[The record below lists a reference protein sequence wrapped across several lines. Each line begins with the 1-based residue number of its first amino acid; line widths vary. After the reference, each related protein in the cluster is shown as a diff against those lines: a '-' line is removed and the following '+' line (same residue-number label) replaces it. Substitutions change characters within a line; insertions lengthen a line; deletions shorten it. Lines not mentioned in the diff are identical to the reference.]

1 MPLFDEAT
9 TLKLKEILGGLKAR
23 VPLAFFRREEECP
36 SCADTK
42 ILLEEIISLTDK
54 VELKVYDFAAEPDEA
69 VKYGVD
75 KAPAIAVLLPD
86 GKDPGVVFYGA
97 PAGYEINSFL
107 TALLEASG
115 AMEPLS
121 PELLERIRKIDKDIK
136 IKVFVTLACPYCPA
150 AVINA
155 HRLAFLNGRIRVE
168 MVESSTFP
176 DYIAKYDVTSVPKTV
191 INDTVNFTGA
201 EPLEKIVE
209 MLEKL

>member
-9 TLKLKEILGGLKAR
+9 TVKLKEILRGLKER
-23 VPLAFFRREEECP
+23 VQVVFFEREDGCP
-36 SCADTK
+36 SCADTRT
-42 ILLEEIISLTDK
+42 LLEEIISLTDK
-54 VELKVYDFAAEPDEA
+54 VELKVYDFVLEPDAA

-86 GKDPGVVFYGA
+86 GTDPGVLFYGA

-115 AMEPLS
+115 SSEPPP
-121 PELLERIRKIDKDIK
+121 PELLERIKKIDGNIS
-136 IKVFVTLACPYCPA
+136 IKVFVTLSCPYCPA

-155 HRLAFLNGRIRVE
+155 HRLAFLNGKIRSE
-168 MVESSTFP
+168 MVESSSFP
-176 DYIAKYDVTSVPKTV
+176 DYITKYGVTSVPKTV
-191 INDTVNFTGA
+191 INDSLDFTGA
-201 EPLEKIVE
+201 EPLDKLVE